1 MKTFSVSN
9 YSFKAASILEL
20 LIGMCVLILCLVCGL
35 GMILPVEPLHSFGNA
50 ATIRTGL
57 GNASYVIIGVEFI
70 KMIATHKIEAVLD
83 IIAFALSRDMIIP
96 ETTPPE
102 NHPAGKPVDGFRRG
116 LTVLY
121 PSVPQRRAAGIP
133 QNRYHNIGIKRN
145 RPPEMADGFFC
156 L

>member
-9 YSFKAASILEL
+9 YLFKAASILEL

-83 IIAFALSRDMIIP
+83 IIAFALSREMIIH
-96 ETTPPE
+96 ETTPLE
-102 NHPAGKPVDGFRRG
+102 NL
-116 LTVLY
+116 LTVSGVVLLFFIRRFLNA
-121 PSVPQRRAAGIP
+121 VPQESPKIDTTTS
-133 QNRYHNIGIKRN
+133 
-145 RPPEMADGFFC
+145 E
-156 L
+156 

>member
-9 YSFKAASILEL
+9 YLFKAASILEL

-57 GNASYVIIGVEFI
+57 GNASYVLIGVEFI

-83 IIAFALSRDMIIP
+83 IIAFALSREMIIH
-96 ETTPPE
+96 ETTPLE
-102 NHPAGKPVDGFRRG
+102 NL
-116 LTVLY
+116 LTVSGVVLLFFIRRFLNA
-121 PSVPQRRAAGIP
+121 VPQESP
-133 QNRYHNIGIKRN
+133 KTDTTTS
-145 RPPEMADGFFC
+145 E
-156 L
+156 

>member
-9 YSFKAASILEL
+9 YLFKAASILEL

-83 IIAFALSRDMIIP
+83 IIAFALSREMIIH
-96 ETTPPE
+96 ETTPLE
-102 NHPAGKPVDGFRRG
+102 NL
-116 LTVLY
+116 LTVSGVVLLFFIRRFLNA
-121 PSVPQRRAAGIP
+121 VPQESPKTDTITS
-133 QNRYHNIGIKRN
+133 
-145 RPPEMADGFFC
+145 E
-156 L
+156 